1 MLVGLNAGFG
11 HPVGPDWPFVASLGC
26 TLVRQEFRYA
36 IDDPTLALLV
46 ADFVGRPARLLALL
60 GGGTNAASNR
70 RIEPH
75 EFAMLGTRVATA
87 AAAAGLSRVLIE
99 VGNEPDI
106 GHVGYAT
113 RPADFAEAIRQT
125 HLAVR
130 AAGFQ
135 GPVITGGVSN
145 LSPARL
151 AYLEEVV
158 RAGVPL
164 DAVVGFHRYPHRRGP
179 QVPHQGFA
187 TREAEWARL
196 QDIAEGRAV
205 ACTEFGHHTARRRF
219 GLFGVLRK
227 RVSETTVAEHI
238 TFDLEYFRERGAMLA
253 AVYQLND
260 GPTGAAINRYGVR
273 RADGTPKPAA
283 AAIAAF
289 TARAS
294 GATVR

>member
-11 HPVGPDWPFVASLGC
+11 WPLGPDWLFVTSLGC
-26 TLVRQEFRYA
+26 SLVRQEFRFG
-36 IDDPTLALLV
+36 IDDATVAQLV
-46 ADFVGRPARLLALL
+46 ADFAGRPARLLALL
-60 GGGTNAASNR
+60 GGGTNAAAGR

-75 EFAMLGTRVATA
+75 EFALLGTRVVTA
-87 AAAAGLSRVLIE
+87 AAAAGLSGVLIE

-106 GHVGYAT
+106 GHVGYRT
-113 RPADFAEAIRQT
+113 RPEDFADAIRQT

-135 GPVITGGVSN
+135 GPVITGGISN

-151 AYLEEVV
+151 TYLEAVV
-158 RAGVPL
+158 RAAVPL
-164 DAVVGFHRYPHRRGP
+164 DVVVGFHRYPHRLGP
-179 QVPHQGFA
+179 HVPHPGFA

-196 QDIAEGRAV
+196 QGIADGRAV

-227 RVSETTVAEHI
+227 RVSDATVAEHI
-238 TFDLEYFRERGAMLA
+238 AFDLEYFRERDALLA

-260 GPTGAAINRYGVR
+260 GPTGAAIDRYGVR
-273 RADGTPKPAA
+273 RADGTPKPSA

-289 TARAS
+289 TQRAS
-294 GATVR
+294 TAAIR